1 MEPTKVSIKQLKK
14 IANDF
19 QAGEESSIGIYLYK
33 GLRIQISKY
42 KASGAE
48 RFARLYRK
56 RREKGLCVICAEKVV
71 DKNPRTKK
79 LYRLCAEHREKIDRK
94 SKKQ

>member
-1 MEPTKVSIKQLKK
+1 MEPSKISIKQLRK
-14 IANDF
+14 IADDF
-19 QAGEESSIGIYLYK
+19 KEGQESAIGIYLYK
-33 GLRIQISKY
+33 GLRVQISKY

-56 RREKGLCVICAEKVV
+56 RREKGLCVICAQKVT
-71 DKNPRTKK
+71 DKNPRTGK

-94 SKKQ
+94 SSE